1 MLLKWLENFLT
12 CFQVSTKFLFLVS
25 QILEWIEYKFMS
37 FYCEQIKINAHTN
50 RKMKLYMIGEKHC
63 PTEIFTSV
71 SCERLRSNMISII

>member
-12 CFQVSTKFLFLVS
+12 CFQMSTKFLFLVS
-25 QILEWIEYKFMS
+25 QIFEWIESKFMS
-37 FYCEQIKINAHTN
+37 FYCEHIKINAHTK

-71 SCERLRSNMISII
+71 SYERLRSNMISII